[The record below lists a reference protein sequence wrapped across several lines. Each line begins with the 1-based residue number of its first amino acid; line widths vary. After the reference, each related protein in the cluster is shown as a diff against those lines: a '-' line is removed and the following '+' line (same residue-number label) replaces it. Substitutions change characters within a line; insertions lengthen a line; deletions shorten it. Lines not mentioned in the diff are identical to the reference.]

1 MKKRTTSNA
10 NSQNVKQTEK
20 INILIRCDASNS
32 IGSGHAMRCRTLG
45 KELQYRG
52 ANVIFICR
60 ELPGNLINFIK
71 KDFQTLE
78 LPFKKQDSYQIDS
91 ESALTGRDLYQRW
104 LGCSQSED
112 ALETIDALLKIRL
125 KKHDWLIVD
134 HYGLDHNWES
144 LIIEGLE
151 SEHIDKPKILVID
164 DLADRVHRADMLL
177 DQNFFGASTERR
189 YQGLIPENCIQLLG
203 PQYALL
209 SPEYAIF
216 HNLLPNQQRFHSLY
230 LV

>member
-1 MKKRTTSNA
+1 
-10 NSQNVKQTEK
+10 
-20 INILIRCDASNS
+20 
-32 IGSGHAMRCRTLG
+32 MRCRTLG
-45 KELQYRG
+45 KELQRRG

-60 ELPGNLINFIK
+60 DLPGNLNNLIK

-78 LPFKKQDSYQIDS
+78 LPFKKQYSYQIDS
-91 ESALTGRDLYQRW
+91 ESTPTGRDLYQRW

-134 HYGLDHNWES
+134 HYGLDHAWES
-144 LIIEGLE
+144 LFIKGLE
-151 SEHIDKPKILVID
+151 SEHIDKPRILVID
-164 DLADRVHRADMLL
+164 DLADRFHRADMLL

-209 SPEYAIF
+209 SPEYAMF
-216 HNLLPNQQRFHSLY
+216 HNILPKRDRLLRILIFLGELMLPTALRDALKH
-230 LV
+230 